1 MTLQPEYPTLAS
13 LPTPSAKRAMS
24 ETKSCKLVPTARGGT
39 PPPPADADRQ
49 GPAPLSEGGS
59 HRRTRSGVR
68 MSEAAR
74 ASPFDAEALD
84 SALVKELGRPQ
95 RESTPSAS
103 PSRKRQRIN
112 GDRFVYKYPA
122 GKHIVY

>member
-1 MTLQPEYPTLAS
+1 
-13 LPTPSAKRAMS
+13 MS
-24 ETKSCKLVPTARGGT
+24 EG
-39 PPPPADADRQ
+39 
-49 GPAPLSEGGS
+49 
-59 HRRTRSGVR
+59 
-68 MSEAAR
+68 AR

-122 GKHIVY
+122 GRYIVY

>member
-1 MTLQPEYPTLAS
+1 
-13 LPTPSAKRAMS
+13 
-24 ETKSCKLVPTARGGT
+24 
-39 PPPPADADRQ
+39 
-49 GPAPLSEGGS
+49 
-59 HRRTRSGVR
+59 